1 MLARENPF
9 CSARLD
15 TLPFR
20 LPGSHTWETL
30 LARLASTQYCAAIV
44 GPHGSG
50 KSTLIEQL
58 APRLEERGFTPH
70 LVRLTAESRMAEKD
84 AVLSLVRTLGAPD
97 VLLLDGAEQLS
108 TRQWLPLR
116 GAVDALAG
124 CIITVHRTS
133 RLPTLLETE
142 TNPAL
147 LEHLVGELTGGRLPP
162 GEAANLHT
170 RHRGNMRECLREL
183 YDRWAGE

>member
-1 MLARENPF
+1 MLAREKPF
-9 CSARLD
+9 CSSRLD
-15 TLPFR
+15 ALPFQ
-20 LPGSHTWETL
+20 LPGSHTWESL
-30 LARLASTQYCAAIV
+30 MARLASTQYCASIV

-58 APRLEERGFTPH
+58 APRLEERGLTPR
-70 LVRLTAESRMAEKD
+70 LVRLSAESRMADKD
-84 AVLSLVRTLGAPD
+84 AVLTLVRTLRAPD

-142 TNPAL
+142 TSPAL
-147 LEHLVGELTGGRLPP
+147 LEHLVGELTGGRLPN
-162 GEAANLHT
+162 GEAANLHA